1 MNSHVMTATVL
12 ASAPVDSYLLPTFGA
27 GEYLV
32 AESSRVNPYSVKPN
46 SRAVS
51 TASDV
56 GADTA
61 TTAEILAAIAF

>member
-1 MNSHVMTATVL
+1 VNSHVMTANASV
-12 ASAPVDSYLLPTFGA
+12 SAPVSFYLLPAFGA

-32 AESSRVNPYSVKPN
+32 AESSRVNPYRVKPN

-51 TASDV
+51 TASEV